1 MRKPHVHAS
10 AKLPCFPGPA
20 LSDGEIDESER
31 RFRSL
36 IDAMPQMVWT
46 ANPEGG
52 VEYYNQPWVT
62 YTGLTIEQTQG
73 WGWEPAFHPDDLQP
87 TIDRWS
93 SALER
98 GCEFEIEFRLKRA
111 SDGVYRWFLAR
122 GLPAKDVD
130 GNLVKWFGTCTD
142 IEDQKQ
148 ARAAA
153 ERANRAKSDFLSSM
167 SHELRSPL
175 NAILGFAQLMAS
187 DSPPPTP
194 SQRASIDQILRAG
207 WHLLELI
214 NEVLDLAKIESGQVS
229 LSPETVSLADAM
241 RECESMVE
249 PLAQQRGIRMGFPR
263 FEVPCFVRA
272 DRTRLKQILINLLS
286 NAVKYNRERGTV
298 EVMRG
303 MRTPDR
309 VRISVQDSG
318 AGLSPE
324 QLAQLFQPFNRLGQ
338 EAGPEEGTGIGLVVA
353 KRLIELMGGAIG
365 VESTVGAGSVFWIEM
380 DSAPAP
386 QIVAAGAE
394 PAAPAKAPVE
404 DGASVHTLLYVED
417 NPANLKLVEQLI
429 ARRADMRLLTA
440 ATGRLGIELAR
451 AALPQVI
458 LMDIHL
464 PDISGVE
471 ALKILRTD
479 PATAHIPVI
488 ALSASAMP
496 DDIKKGMK
504 AGFFR
509 YLTKPIKL
517 DAFMDALNVA
527 LESRNND
534 AVHGE

>member
-1 MRKPHVHAS
+1 M
-10 AKLPCFPGPA
+10 G
-20 LSDGEIDESER
+20 GIEEGER
-31 RFRSL
+31 RARSFA
-36 IDAMPQMVWT
+36 DAIPHIVWT
-46 ANPEGG
+46 ARPDGWVDYVNRRG
-52 VEYYNQPWVT
+52 VA
-62 YTGLTIEQTQG
+62 YTGTGSIIAQDQDQG
-73 WGWEPAFHPDDLQP
+73 RGWESVVHPDDVRRVVAQ
-87 TIDRWS
+87 WM
-93 SALER
+93 SALKS
-98 GCEFEIEFRLKRA
+98 GGEFEMEYRLRRV
-111 SDGVYRWFLAR
+111 DGVYRWHLGRA
-122 GLPAKDVD
+122 LPFKDAS
-130 GNLVKWFGTCTD
+130 GNIVKWFGTATD

-148 ARAAA
+148 AQAAA

-214 NEVLDLAKIESGQVS
+214 NDVLDLAKIESGQVS
-229 LSPETVSLADAM
+229 LSPEPVSLADAM
-241 RECESMVE
+241 RECHSMVE
-249 PLAQQRGIRMGFPR
+249 PQAQQRGIRMRFPQ
-263 FEVPCFVRA
+263 FDIPCFVSA
-272 DRTRLKQILINLLS
+272 DRIRLKQIFVNLLS
-286 NAVKYNRERGTV
+286 NAIKYNREQGAV
-298 EVMRG
+298 EVTFS

-309 VRISVQDSG
+309 VRVSVQDTG
-318 AGLSPE
+318 AGMSPQ

-338 EAGPEEGTGIGLVVA
+338 EAGAEEGTGIGLVVA
-353 KRLIELMGGAIG
+353 KRLVELMEGAIG
-365 VESTVGAGSVFWIEM
+365 VESTVGVGSVFWIELNW
-380 DSAPAP
+380 APAP
-386 QIVAAGAE
+386 EIAAEAGK
-394 PAAPAKAPVE
+394 PAAPVQVPLQN
-404 DGASVHTLLYVED
+404 DASLHTLLYVED

-429 ARRADMRLLTA
+429 ARRTDMRLLTA
-440 ATGRLGIELAR
+440 VTGRLGIELAR

-471 ALKILRTD
+471 ALKMLRTD

-517 DAFMDALNVA
+517 DEFMDALEVA
-527 LESRNND
+527 LEFMQKG
-534 AVHGE
+534 AVRG

>member
-1 MRKPHVHAS
+1 M
-10 AKLPCFPGPA
+10 
-20 LSDGEIDESER
+20 
-31 RFRSL
+31 
-36 IDAMPQMVWT
+36 WT
-46 ANPEGG
+46 ARPDGW
-52 VEYYNQPWVT
+52 VDYINQQAVT
-62 YTGLTIEQTQG
+62 FTGLTIEQMQG
-73 WGWEPAFHPDDLQP
+73 GGWEPIIHPDDLQP
-87 TIDRWS
+87 SINRWTR
-93 SALER
+93 AIER
-98 GCEFEIEFRLKRA
+98 GDAFEAESRIKRA
-111 SDGVYRWFLAR
+111 SDGVHRWHLVRA
-122 GLPAKDVD
+122 LPFKDSS
-130 GNLVKWFGTCTD
+130 GNIAKWFGTCTD

-148 ARAAA
+148 AQAAA

-175 NAILGFAQLMAS
+175 NAILGFAQLLSS

-194 SQRASIDQILRAG
+194 SQRAGIDQILRAG

-229 LSPETVSLADAM
+229 LSLEPVSLADAM
-241 RECESMVE
+241 RECQSMTE
-249 PLAQQRGIRMGFPR
+249 PQAQQRGIRISFPR
-263 FEVPCFVRA
+263 FDVPCFVHA

-286 NAVKYNRERGTV
+286 NAIKYNRERGTV
-298 EVMRG
+298 EVKCS

-309 VRISVQDSG
+309 VRVSVQDSG
-318 AGLSPE
+318 AGLSPA
-324 QLAQLFQPFNRLGQ
+324 QLGQLFQPFNRLGQ
-338 EAGPEEGTGIGLVVA
+338 EAGAEEGTGIGLVVA

-365 VESTVGAGSVFWIEM
+365 VESTVGAGSVFWVEM

-386 QIVAAGAE
+386 QIAAAGAE

-404 DGASVHTLLYVED
+404 DGVSVHTLLYVED

-429 ARRADMRLLTA
+429 ARHTDMRLLTA
-440 ATGRLGIELAR
+440 VTGQLGVELAHT
-451 AALPQVI
+451 ALPEVI
-458 LMDIHL
+458 VMDIHL

-471 ALKILRTD
+471 ALKILRKD

-517 DAFMDALNVA
+517 DEFMDALSVA
-527 LESRNND
+527 IEFMKPGVD
-534 AVHGE
+534 QHQ